1 MELAE
6 QKIKSAIESC
16 QRALENLHNGNK
28 RIALGDLDYVH
39 DKITAAKWTLIH
51 EIQIEEGKL

>member
-16 QRALENLHNGNK
+16 QRALDNLQNGNK
-28 RIALGDLDYVH
+28 RIALGDLDFAH

-51 EIQIEEGKL
+51 KIEEEEGGL